1 MPAFS
6 TDDKIEVPSDLNS
19 HSLEFRSRR
28 GGAQHLWRTLVPG
41 ASTDLISFQ
50 PFNNSVE
57 ELLPPCLGWGN

>member
-1 MPAFS
+1 MPTFS

-19 HSLEFRSRR
+19 HSSNSARR

-41 ASTDLISFQ
+41 ASTDLISLQ
-50 PFNNSVE
+50 PFNNSME